1 MPIESM
7 VDLTGGLAER
17 YDLSKMEQQIIFD
30 FIRRSFSANAFITC
44 SRKGKKLIFLNSLS
58 FLLHTMHSVL

>member
-44 SRKGKKLIFLNSLS
+44 SRKGKKLIFLEKSS
-58 FLLHTMHSVL
+58 K

>member
-44 SRKGKKLIFLNSLS
+44 SRKGKK
-58 FLLHTMHSVL
+58 